1 MPPVID
7 HKICTGCGTCE
18 DSCPLDV
25 LYMMD
30 SSDEPVVKYP
40 EECWHCGS
48 CRQECP
54 EGAISIVFPLQV
66 MVSAGAVP

>member
-7 HKICTGCGTCE
+7 HEICTGCGTCE

-25 LYMMD
+25 LYMNEAGD
-30 SSDEPVVKYP
+30 APVVRYP
-40 EECWHCGS
+40 DECWHCGS

-54 EGAISIVFPLQV
+54 EGAIEIVFPLQV
-66 MVSAGAVP
+66 MIPAGTVL